1 MAVLWRRILLI
12 SLLTC
17 AALVLPPLSSA
28 AERRAEVAIQVN
40 LNAPADA
47 KNVRLWVPCP
57 LSDRNQDTT
66 DVRITGNY
74 SSSGV
79 YRTPRSGNGILYA
92 EWKGPVQAR
101 TMTYSFTALR
111 RELVTRNFPQ
121 KELPLSQEEFKE
133 YLEPYSRI
141 PAEGKVKDYA
151 LKITKG
157 KKTVLARARAIY
169 DWIVDNMHRDPNVK
183 GCGYGDVEK
192 LLVTM
197 GGKCADIHSV
207 FVALARSAGVPAR
220 EVFGIRIPKGKEGD
234 MTKSQHCWAEF
245 YLPGYGWVVV
255 DPADVRKV
263 ILEKGLTLDQAKEYR
278 EYYFGAV
285 DENRIAF
292 GTGRNITLNPPQSG
306 ASLNYF
312 MYPYAEADGKQLNE
326 DLYGFNIGYKI
337 SFRDL

>member
-1 MAVLWRRILLI
+1 MAVLWRRIFLI
-12 SLLTC
+12 S
-17 AALVLPPLSSA
+17 VLPGVLFVLPSLLSA
-28 AERRAEVAIQVN
+28 GERRAEVTIQVN
-40 LNAPADA
+40 LNAPVDA
-47 KNVRLWVPCP
+47 KNVRLWIPYP
-57 LSDRNQDTT
+57 LSGRNQDITEI
-66 DVRITGNY
+66 RIAGNY

-79 YRTPRSGNGILYA
+79 YRTPRSGDDVLFA
-92 EWKGPVQAR
+92 EWKEPGQAR
-101 TMTYSFTALR
+101 TLAYSFTASR
-111 RELVTRNFPQ
+111 RELVTKGFPQ
-121 KELPLSQEEFKE
+121 KELPLSQEEFRE
-133 YLEPYSRI
+133 YLKPAI
-141 PAEGKVKDYA
+141 PVSAEGKVKDYA
-151 LKITKG
+151 LKIPKG
-157 KKTVLARARAIY
+157 KKTVLARARAVY

-183 GCGYGDVEK
+183 GCGLGDVEK

-207 FVALARSAGVPAR
+207 FVALSRSAGVPAR

-255 DPADVRKV
+255 DPADVRKM

-306 ASLNYF
+306 VQLNYF

-337 SFRDL
+337 SFKEL